1 VIIAKL
7 LKLKF
12 IDYKGGDKI
21 QTIYLDNDASEIA
34 EEIVEIVK
42 KKMGIKIKHKELI
55 PLIFES
61 GPEVLADMC
70 LTNLKKRLV

>member
-1 VIIAKL
+1 M
-7 LKLKF
+7 
-12 IDYKGGDKI
+12 
-21 QTIYLDNDASEIA
+21 QTIYLDDDASEIA

-61 GPEVLADMC
+61 GSKELADMC
-70 LTNLKKRLV
+70 LNNLKKRLL